1 MRSVGT
7 SVASKAISYGSEG
20 GWNGT
25 LANPVGIAYDQYRY
39 FVFNNP
45 EWDYRTFNIERDVPL
60 FDKAIGMTMNSS
72 DANLRPFFDNGGRL
86 LMYHGWADPG
96 IPAGNSVE
104 YYSKVV
110 SGIGGQSAASNAV
123 RLFMLPGVG
132 HCGGGDGPSTF
143 DALGVMDQW
152 RDKGQAPAS
161 ILASRSVNGVVQRT
175 RPLCPYPQTAVYK
188 GSGSTDDAANF
199 ECK

>member
-1 MRSVGT
+1 MLLVHEGRSAHDINNRTAAARGGVPGET
-7 SVASKAISYGSEG
+7 CTGRASLAAACRPTLGRMDNRAEVREFLMTRRARVRPESAGLTAGSNRRVAGLRRSEVAA
-20 GWNGT
+20 
-25 LANPVGIAYDQYRY
+25 LAGV
-39 FVFNNP
+39 
-45 EWDYRTFNIERDVPL
+45 
-60 FDKAIGMTMNSS
+60 
-72 DANLRPFFDNGGRL
+72 
-86 LMYHGWADPG
+86 
-96 IPAGNSVE
+96 SVE